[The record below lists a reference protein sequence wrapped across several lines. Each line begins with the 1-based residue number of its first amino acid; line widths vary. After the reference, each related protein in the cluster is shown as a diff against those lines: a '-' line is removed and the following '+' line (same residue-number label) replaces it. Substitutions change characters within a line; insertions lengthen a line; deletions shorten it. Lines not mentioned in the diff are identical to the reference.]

1 MKHPLNL
8 FPINYDIIIAYTKSI
23 YNVNRIQIKSQKF
36 R

>member
-1 MKHPLNL
+1 MKHPLKI

-23 YNVNRIQIKSQKF
+23 YNVNRIQIKGRKF